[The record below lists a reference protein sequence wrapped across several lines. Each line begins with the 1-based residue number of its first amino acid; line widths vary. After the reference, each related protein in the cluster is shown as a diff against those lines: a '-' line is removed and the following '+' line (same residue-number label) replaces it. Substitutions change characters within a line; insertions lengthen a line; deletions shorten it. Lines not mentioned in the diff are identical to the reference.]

1 MAITA
6 LTNWTYYDGTYKTAM
21 GNVTVPQAVF
31 SRYAIKASNEVRKRT
46 FGNIDES
53 KAIPDSV
60 QFCVCEL
67 AEHYYQC
74 DQENDHK
81 GIESEKDGSWSV
93 TYEASDKVAS
103 ENTKK
108 VSSIINNYLMMTGLL
123 YCGV

>member
-21 GNVTVPQAVF
+21 GTVTVPQASF
-31 SRYAIKASNEVRKRT
+31 NRYAIKASTEVRKRT

-67 AEHYYQC
+67 AEHYYRC
-74 DQENDHK
+74 DQENDHN
-81 GIESEKDGSWSV
+81 GVESEKDGSWSV
-93 TYEASDKVAS
+93 TYESSDKVKDY
-103 ENTKK
+103 NDK
-108 VSSIINNYLMMTGLL
+108 VAKGIIYQYLSCTGLL
-123 YCGV
+123 YAGV